1 MSRPHVNDLEKDYL
15 NHCLEEKMFS
25 RFVGSPTNG
34 FREHLSLPSSEVKE
48 LKEFWSVLG
57 GPYVRKF
64 EAEFA
69 QKHNVQFAI
78 SSNSATS
85 SLISACIAC
94 GLGPDDEVITTPMS
108 FTATSTAIRIAG
120 QKLFLLMLKKILIV
134 YQSKVFKKESHPKP
148 KQSL

>member
-48 LKEFWSVLG
+48 LEEEFWSVLG

-85 SLISACIAC
+85 SLISACIALWI
-94 GLGPDDEVITTPMS
+94 GS
-108 FTATSTAIRIAG
+108 
-120 QKLFLLMLKKILIV
+120 
-134 YQSKVFKKESHPKP
+134 
-148 KQSL
+148 